1 MTQDTLPRRKPVP
14 RGLAHS
20 GPVLLSYGFRPFF
33 LAAGV
38 WAVLAMALWILAL
51 MADLPIGGLY
61 GGPAWH
67 AHEMLFGY
75 STAALAGFLLTA
87 IPNWTGRL
95 PVSGAPLAL
104 LFAVWLAGRAALI
117 APDMI
122 DITLAV
128 AIDALFLPLLLVI
141 CAREIIAGRKWR
153 DLKILA
159 AVAALA
165 SANAGYHVLVLK
177 AEDPGLANRLAVA
190 AFIMLIGIIGG
201 RIIPSFTRNWL
212 AKREAKTLPTPY
224 NHFDTLSL
232 VVACLALAAWVSIPD
247 HPATSAAALV
257 AGVLNTIRL
266 ARWQGWQTSAERLV
280 LVLHFAYAFVP
291 LGFFIIALVPF
302 GLFDPISAL
311 HVFTVGGIGLMTLAV
326 MSRATRGHTG
336 TPLTASMTTGL
347 SYLCLLLGAILRPL
361 ATLAPDHYMTL
372 VSLSGLCWM
381 LAFGLYVLEYAPIL
395 LTKRKPRPE

>member
-1 MTQDTLPRRKPVP
+1 MTQDALPRRQPVP
-14 RGLAHS
+14 RGLAHT

-33 LAAGV
+33 LAAGI

-51 MADLPIGGLY
+51 IADFPIGGLY

-95 PVSGAPLAL
+95 PVSGPPLAL
-104 LFAVWLAGRAALI
+104 LFAVWLAGRLALI
-117 APDMI
+117 APALL

-128 AIDALFLPLLLVI
+128 TIDALFLPLLLVI

-159 AVAALA
+159 AVAALSA
-165 SANAGYHVLVLK
+165 ANAGYHFLVLK
-177 AEDPGLANRLAVA
+177 AEDPGLANRLATA

-232 VVACLALAAWVSIPD
+232 GAACLALASWVLA
-247 HPATSAAALV
+247 PAHLVTSSTALV
-257 AGVLNTIRL
+257 AGTLNAIRL
-266 ARWQGWQTSAERLV
+266 ARWQGWQTTAERLV

-291 LGFFIIALVPF
+291 LGFFVIALVPL

-336 TPLTASMTTGL
+336 TALSASPLTSL
-347 SYLCLLLGAILRPL
+347 SYLCLFLGAILRPT
-361 ATLAPDHYMTL
+361 ATLLPDQYMTL
-372 VSLSGLCWM
+372 VAISGCCWM

>member
-38 WAVLAMALWILAL
+38 WAVLAMVLWILAL
-51 MADLPIGGLY
+51 IADLPIGGLY
-61 GGPAWH
+61 GGPTWH

-165 SANAGYHVLVLK
+165 TANAGYHVLVLK

-232 VVACLALAAWVSIPD
+232 VAACLALAAWVSIPD
-247 HPATSAAALV
+247 LPATSAAALV

-266 ARWQGWQTSAERLV
+266 ARWQGRQTSAERLV

-347 SYLCLLLGAILRPL
+347 SYLCLLFGAILRPL
-361 ATLAPDHYMTL
+361 ATLAPEHYMAL